1 MVDRLHRLA
10 GVESV
15 DDAAVGGL
23 QAQGV
28 VGGQVSIADSEYF
41 YKISNLTENI
51 SILFLQGWKLQF
63 FLVVASTLHHI

>member
-1 MVDRLHRLA
+1 MVDRLLGLA

-28 VGGQVSIADSEYF
+28 VGGQVGIADSEDF
-41 YKISNLTENI
+41 VKILNLSEHI
-51 SILFLQGWKLQF
+51 SIFLYCIL
-63 FLVVASTLHHI
+63 TC

>member
-15 DDAAVGGL
+15 DDAAVGGR

-28 VGGQVSIADSEYF
+28 VGGQVSITDSEYF

-51 SILFLQGWKLQF
+51 SILF
-63 FLVVASTLHHI
+63 